1 VRDEAGA
8 VLVLALVFLIVVGA
22 IVGSLATWTMNDLN
36 NTSHFTSARSLQY
49 AANSA
54 TEVAIQSIRYNPL
67 LGTDQTLNAS
77 PPSYCWGNASTPALP
92 SIDGENFAVWCSTV
106 WNYRSSNTRVVT
118 LSTCLVTP
126 TETAASCAASPFL
139 QAVVSFD
146 DYPAGGTAAYDTAPC
161 VVYCGTNMTVNSW
174 VWSPL
179 VPTVGSVSTAP
190 NGLNPIPG
198 GPISGGKLLTITGTG
213 FVTGATTVNFVEEPG
228 INGVSPNVILPAT
241 NVTVVSSTSVTATSP
256 AVTAGTQYYVTVTT
270 PGGTSADSLPV
281 FTYSLVA
288 PTVTA
293 FNPTSPTS
301 GTTSGGTSVTITGT
315 GFVTGATV
323 TFVEVG
329 HPSVSWPA
337 NYVTVNSATSI
348 TAVSPAVITGDGS
361 TYFVDVTTP
370 GEPIATGPVFTYNL
384 YYPIVAGF
392 SLTNPTSPTSGSI
405 LGGTVV
411 TVTGTGFV
419 TGSSVAFG
427 LIPATNVVVNSATS
441 ITATSPPELA
451 GPVNITVTNSKGT
464 STGGPVFTYS

>member
-1 VRDEAGA
+1 VHDEAGA

-22 IVGSLATWTMNDLN
+22 IVGSLTTWTMNDLN

-77 PPSYCWGNASTPALP
+77 PPSYCWGNATTPALP
-92 SIDGENFAVWCSTV
+92 AIDGENFAVWCSTT
-106 WNYRSSNTRVVT
+106 WNPSSSQTRVVT
-118 LSTCLVTP
+118 FSTCLVTS

-146 DYPAGGTAAYDTAPC
+146 DYPSGGTAEYATAPC
-161 VVYCGTNMTVNSW
+161 VVYCGTNMTVISW
-174 VWSPL
+174 AWSPL
-179 VPTVGSVSTAP
+179 VPTAGSLSTTT
-190 NGLNPIPG
+190 
-198 GPISGGKLLTITGTG
+198 GPITGGTSVTITGTG
-213 FVTGATTVNFVEEPG
+213 FVSGATTVNFVEEPG

-241 NVTVVSSTSVTATSP
+241 NVTVVSSTSITATSP

-270 PGGTSADSLPV
+270 PGGTSANVLPV
-281 FTYSLVA
+281 FTYSLAA
-288 PTVTA
+288 PTVTGFA
-293 FNPTSPTS
+293 S
-301 GTTSGGTSVTITGT
+301 GSLQTGSTSGGTAVTVTGS

-323 TFVEVG
+323 TFVRVG
-329 HPSVSWPA
+329 NPSVSWPA
-337 NYVTVNSATSI
+337 SYVTVNPATLINPAPSI

-361 TYFVDVTTP
+361 TYYVDVTTP
-370 GEPIATGPVFTYNL
+370 GEPIAQGPVFTYSL

-392 SLTNPTSPTSGSI
+392 GTGSPTSGSI
-405 LGGTVV
+405 MGGTVV
-411 TVTGTGFV
+411 TITGTGFV
-419 TGSSVAFG
+419 TGSTVAFG
-427 LIPATNVVVNSATS
+427 LIPATGVVVNSPTS
-441 ITATSPPELA
+441 ITATSPPSIA